1 LVPRAW
7 GDTMS
12 HEDLNPAIPNDFSG
26 VVRLFPLPNV
36 VLFPHVILPLHIFE
50 PRYCEML
57 EESLATDRL
66 ISMALLMPGWEND
79 IEARPNVAPMT
90 CLGKIISHTRLPEGR
105 HNIMLAGLRRAA
117 IAQELPPT
125 KSFRRAK
132 VELLDDYYPASGASS
147 RPGLQRKLLDAFRR
161 FVPKSSLAQD
171 QFEQLLSQQISL
183 GMLTDIVAFTI
194 NLPLPLKQQLLN
206 EWHVDRRAALLF
218 EALQRMLNPAGGL
231 VSGASRVFP
240 PEFSAN

>member
-1 LVPRAW
+1 
-7 GDTMS
+7 MS
-12 HEDLNPAIPNDFSG
+12 FEDLSPALPDDFAG
-26 VVRLFPLPNV
+26 VVRMFPLPNV

-50 PRYCEML
+50 PRYCDLL

-66 ISMALLMPGWEND
+66 IAMSLLMPGWETNTD
-79 IEARPNVAPMT
+79 GRPDVAPIA

-117 IAQELPPT
+117 IKQELPLK
-125 KSFRRAK
+125 KSFRRAN
-132 VELLDDYYPASGASS
+132 VELLDDFYPASGASV
-147 RPGLQRKLLDAFRR
+147 RPSLQRKLLDAFQR
-161 FVPKSSLAQD
+161 FVPKTSLAQE
-171 QFEQLLSQQISL
+171 QFEQLLAQQISL

-194 NLPLPLKQQLLN
+194 NMPLPLKQQLLN
-206 EWHVDRRAALLF
+206 EWHVDRRARLLL
-218 EALQRMLNPAGGL
+218 ESLQRMMNPGGGL